1 MKKFI
6 IQIRLTLLTLM
17 CLGMLNASAFPGGDE
32 KDERVKGKHRRMLEE
47 AEFFY
52 SIEDHFTSQRIYSD
66 LVELYPDNS
75 EFNFRLGYSFL
86 HLRNQENKAVPFL
99 EQSARSEYTPA
110 FYFLAEAY
118 HMDEQFD
125 KALEALETYRTRP
138 DHTLS
143 HARIDMAEQRTRTA
157 MDMIAHPLN
166 VSIQKLGTN
175 VNSEYQDYAPN
186 IDPEGKF
193 LYFTSRRPG
202 STGNFTDQEGNY
214 FEDIYVCRNVVG
226 SWTQAESVAGPVNSE
241 GHDANVNFS
250 ASGNSLLLYRTHRN
264 LYSGDLYVATKGKNG
279 WEEPTK
285 LGLEINTDEYH
296 EPSAAFS
303 PDETEIYVVSDRP
316 GGFGGKDIYVIRK
329 LPNGKWS
336 EPENLGR
343 EINSA
348 FDEDAP
354 FMSLDGHTLFFSSMG
369 HDAIGGYD
377 VFRSKRKGDQEWN
390 SPDHLGYPINTVHDD
405 IYFSVTADGKRGFL
419 SSSREETMDIF
430 EIDMLFEVEDLVV
443 VKGLVSDSY
452 SGLPVNAQLTFVD
465 IKTGEKFTSVITNT
479 LTGKYVAAIMPDQK
493 YRLIVDAMGFKDYS
507 DKIEVKVKEKGD
519 FKAELKDIELDKY

>member
-1 MKKFI
+1 
-6 IQIRLTLLTLM
+6 M
-17 CLGMLNASAFPGGDE
+17 CRWAIMLVLCIGSLSMMASPGGDE
-32 KDERVKGKHRRMLEE
+32 KEERVKGKHRRLLDE

-52 SIEDHFTSQRIYSD
+52 SIQDHFMSQKIYFD
-66 LVELYPDNS
+66 LVELYPDNE
-75 EFNFRLGYSFL
+75 EFNFKLGYSYL
-86 HLRNQENKAVPFL
+86 HLRNQESKAIPYL
-99 EQSARSEYTPA
+99 ELAAKGDYTPA

-118 HMDEQFD
+118 HLDEQFD
-125 KALEALETYRTRP
+125 KALEAIEIYRTRP

-143 HARIDMAEQRTRTA
+143 HARIDLAEQRTRTA
-157 MDMIAHPLN
+157 MAMLAHPLN
-166 VSIQKLGTN
+166 VKVQKLGSN

-186 IDPEGKF
+186 IHPEGKF

-214 FEDIYVCRNVVG
+214 FEDIYICRNVVG
-226 SWTQAESVAGPVNSE
+226 SWTAAEPLEGLVNSD

-250 ASGNSLLLYRTHRN
+250 ASGNSLLIYRTHRN
-264 LYSGDLYVATKGKNG
+264 LYSGDLYVSSKGKTG

-285 LGLEINTDEYH
+285 LSLAINTDEYH

-316 GGFGGKDIYVIRK
+316 GGFGGKDIYLLRK
-329 LPNGKWS
+329 LPNGQWS

-348 FDEDAP
+348 FDEYAP
-354 FMSLDGHTLFFSSMG
+354 FMSIDGHTLFFSSMG

-377 VFRSKRKGDQEWN
+377 VFRSKRKKDADWS

-419 SSSREETMDIF
+419 SSSREQNMDIY
-430 EIDMLFEVEDLVV
+430 EIDMLFEEEDLVV
-443 VKGLVSDSY
+443 IKGLVTGRY
-452 SGLPVNAQLTFVD
+452 SGLPVNAKLSFVD
-465 IKTGEKFTSVITNT
+465 VKTGEKFTSVITNT
-479 LTGKYVAAIMPDQK
+479 LTGKYVAAVMPDRK
-493 YRLIVDAMGFKDYS
+493 YRVIVDAMGFKEYS
-507 DKIEVKVKEKGD
+507 DKFEVKVNEKGE